1 MPVLPGP
8 TGRVRAPGGRPFV
21 GEVNDCTWCGSAG
34 SIDHGICQV
43 CLMPY
48 PEEHIEMPDPN
59 DPRAPVEPA
68 ARLVRE
74 EDQPSAEA
82 ETA

>member
-1 MPVLPGP
+1 V
-8 TGRVRAPGGRPFV
+8 GGIV
-21 GEVNDCTWCGSAG
+21 GEVDDCTWCGSAG

-48 PEEHIEMPDPN
+48 PEEHIEMPDPD

-68 ARLVRE
+68 TTVAHDQ
-74 EDQPSAEA
+74 DQPSAEA
-82 ETA
+82 EAETA

>member
-1 MPVLPGP
+1 
-8 TGRVRAPGGRPFV
+8 V

-34 SIDHGICQV
+34 SIDHGMCQV

-59 DPRAPVEPA
+59 DPRAPVELA
-68 ARLVRE
+68 APLTRE
-74 EDQPSAEA
+74 QDQPSAEA
-82 ETA
+82 EAETA

>member
-1 MPVLPGP
+1 
-8 TGRVRAPGGRPFV
+8 V

-43 CLMPY
+43 CLMSY
-48 PEEHIEMPDPN
+48 PEERIELPDPN

-68 ARLVRE
+68 APVIRQAQAE
-74 EDQPSAEA
+74 AEA

>member
-1 MPVLPGP
+1 
-8 TGRVRAPGGRPFV
+8 
-21 GEVNDCTWCGSAG
+21 
-34 SIDHGICQV
+34 V

-68 ARLVRE
+68 ATIAPE
-74 EDQPSAEA
+74 KDQSSAEAEA

>member
-1 MPVLPGP
+1 M
-8 TGRVRAPGGRPFV
+8 

-34 SIDHGICQV
+34 SIEHGMCQV

-59 DPRAPVEPA
+59 DPRAPVELASP
-68 ARLVRE
+68 LTRE
-74 EDQPSAEA
+74 QDQPSAEA

>member
-1 MPVLPGP
+1 
-8 TGRVRAPGGRPFV
+8 V
-21 GEVNDCTWCGSAG
+21 GEVDDCTWCGSAG

-48 PEEHIEMPDPN
+48 PEEHIEMPDPD

-68 ARLVRE
+68 ATVALDQV
-74 EDQPSAEA
+74 QPSAEA
-82 ETA
+82 EAETA